1 MIDDEEGLKVRVREF
16 ASKGIYGEFKPAT
29 QSPLYKAD
37 KRHRMIPAT
46 TDEKFDIEVVLS
58 SKFDFKGQRYVRAK
72 VEFDGGVRTISKH
85 IFNNSIR
92 SVKSG
97 ERELK
102 YHFQAIK
109 GQKDGQWVYL
119 GFTFGELKVDK
130 DLVLSPEEE
139 AKHAANCS
147 TIKVTLQRGW
157 AVCTEEDTPEDTNIQ
172 RIPSLKTSE
181 KVVVKHCKTHGFKYE
196 KSHLSS

>member
-1 MIDDEEGLKVRVREF
+1 MIDDEMGLKVRVREF
-16 ASKGIYGEFKPAT
+16 ASKQIYGEFKPAP

-46 TDEKFDIEVVLS
+46 TDEKFDIEIVLS

-102 YHFQAIK
+102 YHF
-109 GQKDGQWVYL
+109 
-119 GFTFGELKVDK
+119 
-130 DLVLSPEEE
+130 
-139 AKHAANCS
+139 
-147 TIKVTLQRGW
+147 
-157 AVCTEEDTPEDTNIQ
+157 
-172 RIPSLKTSE
+172 
-181 KVVVKHCKTHGFKYE
+181 
-196 KSHLSS
+196 